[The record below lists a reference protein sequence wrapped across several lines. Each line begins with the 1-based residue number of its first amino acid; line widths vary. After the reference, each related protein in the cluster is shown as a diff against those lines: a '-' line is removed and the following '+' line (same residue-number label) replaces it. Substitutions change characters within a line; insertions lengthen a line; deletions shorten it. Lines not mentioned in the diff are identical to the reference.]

1 MVYVTYFRCF
11 RCGEKYKPRE
21 IENLPIPRCR
31 CGSALDAEYDYN
43 SIKEIILRDDFMRDK
58 PSHWKYW
65 AFMPVKDL
73 SKIIT
78 MGEGGTPLLENKRL
92 GSSNSG
98 SSGSGG
104 RLLIKYEAANPTGSF
119 KDRGSSLEVTKAKE
133 FGKQNVALAS
143 TGNMG
148 ASVAAYS
155 AFAGLECKVFV
166 PDIAGK
172 EKIKQIKAYGAKTIA
187 VDGDYSVAIRQAEE
201 YVVSNS
207 DSFLTGDYPWRS
219 EGTKTVGFEIADQL
233 YWHVPD
239 YVVVPIGNGTLI
251 WSIYEAFRELTL
263 VGITETIPKI
273 VGVQVEKCAP
283 VVDAW
288 ENELKEIIPVRNP
301 DTIATAIACG
311 DPIDGLAALKAVR
324 DSGGEA
330 LRVSDREAL
339 DARDK
344 LARNGIFVEPSGA
357 VAYAGAVKKGLGGTV
372 VVLAT
377 GHGLKD
383 MYGIG

>member
-11 RCGEKYKPRE
+11 KCGHTYKPWE
-21 IENLPIPRCR
+21 IERLQIPRCR

-43 SIKEIILRDDFMRDK
+43 SIQEVILRDDFMRGK
-58 PSHWKYW
+58 PAHWKYW

-92 GSSNSG
+92 GIN
-98 SSGSGG
+98 G
-104 RLLIKYEAANPTGSF
+104 RLLIKYEASNPTGSF
-119 KDRGSSLEVTKAKE
+119 KDRGSSLEITKAIEK
-133 FGKQNVALAS
+133 GKRNVALAS

-148 ASVAAYS
+148 ASVAAYA
-155 AFAGLECKVFV
+155 AFAGLECRVFV

-172 EKIKQIKAYGAKTIA
+172 EKIKQIKAYGAGTIY
-187 VDGDYSVAIRQAEE
+187 VEGDYAIAINQAEE

-207 DSFLTGDYPWRS
+207 NSFLTGDYPWRS

-239 YVVVPIGNGTLI
+239 YVVVPVGNGTLI

-263 VGITETIPKI
+263 VGITETIPEI
-273 VGVQVEKCAP
+273 IGVQVENCAP

-288 ENELKEIIPVRNP
+288 ENDLKEIVPVKDP

-311 DPIDGLAALKAVR
+311 DPIDGLAALKAIR

-330 LRVSDREAL
+330 LRVSDRGAL

-357 VAYAGAVKKGLGGTV
+357 VAYAGTVEKRLDGTV

-383 MYGIG
+383 MYGLG

>member
-1 MVYVTYFRCF
+1 MVYVTGFRCF
-11 RCGEKYKPRE
+11 RCGKKYKPEE
-21 IENLPIPRCR
+21 IERLPIPRCM

-43 SIKEIILRDDFMRDK
+43 SIKEVILRDDFMRYK
-58 PSHWKYW
+58 PAHWKYW

-92 GSSNSG
+92 GQN
-98 SSGSGG
+98 G

-119 KDRGSSLEVTKAKE
+119 KDRGSSLEITKAIE
-133 FGKQNVALAS
+133 NGKQNVALAS

-148 ASVAAYS
+148 ASVAAYA

-166 PDIAGK
+166 PEIAGK
-172 EKIKQIKAYGAKTIA
+172 EKIKQIKAYGAET
-187 VDGDYSVAIRQAEE
+187 VGVEGDYSVAIKQAEK

-207 DSFLTGDYPWRS
+207 NSFLTGDYPWRS

-233 YWHVPD
+233 YWNIPD
-239 YVVVPIGNGTLI
+239 YVVVPVGNGTLI
-251 WSIYEAFRELTL
+251 WSISEAFRELTL
-263 VGITETIPKI
+263 VGITDKIPRI
-273 VGVQVEKCAP
+273 IGVQVENCAP

-288 ENELKEIIPVRNP
+288 ENELAEIIPVRDP

-330 LRVSDREAL
+330 FRVSDKETL

-357 VAYAGAVKKGLGGTV
+357 VAYAGAVKKGLEGTV

-383 MYGIG
+383 MYGLE

>member
-1 MVYVTYFRCF
+1 MVYVTGFRCF
-11 RCGEKYKPRE
+11 RCGKKYKPEE
-21 IENLPIPRCR
+21 IERLPIPRCM

-43 SIKEIILRDDFMRDK
+43 SIKEVILRDDFMRYK
-58 PSHWKYW
+58 PAHWKYW

-92 GSSNSG
+92 GQN
-98 SSGSGG
+98 G

-119 KDRGSSLEVTKAKE
+119 KDRGSSLEITKAIE
-133 FGKQNVALAS
+133 NGKQNVALAS

-148 ASVAAYS
+148 ASVAAYA

-172 EKIKQIKAYGAKTIA
+172 EKIKQIKAYGAET
-187 VDGDYSVAIRQAEE
+187 VGVEGDYSVAIKQAEK

-207 DSFLTGDYPWRS
+207 NSFLTGDYPWRS

-233 YWHVPD
+233 YWNIPD
-239 YVVVPIGNGTLI
+239 YVVVPVGNGTLI
-251 WSIYEAFRELTL
+251 WSISEAFRELTL
-263 VGITETIPKI
+263 VGITDKIPRI
-273 VGVQVEKCAP
+273 IGVQVENCAP

-288 ENELKEIIPVRNP
+288 ENELAEIIPVRDP
-301 DTIATAIACG
+301 DTIASAIACG
-311 DPIDGLAALKAVR
+311 DPIDGLAALKAIR
-324 DSGGEA
+324 DSNGEA
-330 LRVSDREAL
+330 LRVSDKEAL

-357 VAYAGAVKKGLGGTV
+357 VAYAGAVKKGLEGTV

-383 MYGIG
+383 MYGLE

>member
-11 RCGEKYKPRE
+11 KCGHTYKPQE
-21 IENLPIPRCR
+21 IERLQIPRCR

-43 SIKEIILRDDFMRDK
+43 SIQEVILRDDFMRGK
-58 PSHWKYW
+58 PAHWKYW

-92 GSSNSG
+92 GIN
-98 SSGSGG
+98 G
-104 RLLIKYEAANPTGSF
+104 RLLIKYEASNPTGSF
-119 KDRGSSLEVTKAKE
+119 KDRGSSLEITKAIEK
-133 FGKQNVALAS
+133 GKRNVALAS

-148 ASVAAYS
+148 ASVAAYA
-155 AFAGLECKVFV
+155 AFAGLECRVFV

-172 EKIKQIKAYGAKTIA
+172 EKIKQIKAYGAGTIY
-187 VDGDYSVAIRQAEE
+187 VEGDYAIAINQAEE

-207 DSFLTGDYPWRS
+207 NSFLTGDYPWRS

-239 YVVVPIGNGTLI
+239 YVVVPVGNGTLI

-263 VGITETIPKI
+263 VGITETIPEI
-273 VGVQVEKCAP
+273 IGVQVENCAP

-288 ENELKEIIPVRNP
+288 ENDLKEIVPVKDP

-311 DPIDGLAALKAVR
+311 DPIDGLAALKAIR

-339 DARDK
+339 DARDR

-357 VAYAGAVKKGLGGTV
+357 VAYAGTVGRRLDGTV

-383 MYGIG
+383 MYGLG